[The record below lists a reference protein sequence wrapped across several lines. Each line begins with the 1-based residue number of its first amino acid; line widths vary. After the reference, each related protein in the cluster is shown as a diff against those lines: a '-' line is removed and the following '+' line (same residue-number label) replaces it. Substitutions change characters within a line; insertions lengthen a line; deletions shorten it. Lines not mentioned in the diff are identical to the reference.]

1 MSQIN
6 VKDFLDI
13 AEAVKPALE
22 KLAASPK
29 TDMVH
34 SDVPVVAT
42 TVEKVVDKQ
51 TTALQKEVNAVVDHA
66 TNNEPWYLSRVTIGA
81 IVSIAMPILG
91 LVGITADIISP
102 DELTGYILAGGV
114 IVGGATTLWG
124 RWVAR
129 KPIGQ

>member
-1 MSQIN
+1 MAQIN
-6 VKDFLDI
+6 VKDFLNV

-34 SDVPVVAT
+34 SDVGVVAA
-42 TVEKVVDKQ
+42 TVDKVIDKQ
-51 TTALQKEVNAVVDHA
+51 TTALQKEVNAVVDHN
-66 TNNEPWYLSRVTIGA
+66 TNNEPWYQSRVTIGA

-91 LVGITADIISP
+91 LVGVTADIISP
-102 DELTGYILAGGV
+102 DELTGLILAAGV
-114 IVGGATTLWG
+114 IVGGLTTLWG
-124 RWVAR
+124 RYISR